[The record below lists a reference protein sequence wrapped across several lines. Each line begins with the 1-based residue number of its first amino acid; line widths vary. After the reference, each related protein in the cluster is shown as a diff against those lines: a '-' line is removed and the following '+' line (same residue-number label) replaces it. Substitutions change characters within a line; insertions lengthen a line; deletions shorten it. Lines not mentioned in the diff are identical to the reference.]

1 MKIKEFTVILLSL
14 SLLVAATC
22 EEARTDISNLEVQPL
37 KTVYEDYFLI
47 GNIINPKYFSSP
59 AHLELLTTHFN
70 TVTCENDMKP
80 DHLTP
85 REKGGAYRWQTADA
99 MVQKMA
105 EHNIKV
111 HGHTLVWHS
120 QTHAWMTEGTPDE
133 VRQNMI
139 NHINTVLEHFKGKV
153 NSWDVV
159 NEAINDSAS
168 GSVNWKRSLRTE
180 SGWHS
185 ALGADYLE
193 LAFRTARAADP
204 DVLLYYN
211 DYNLNTQSKA
221 LAVRN
226 MIKDINDRYKAE
238 GNERNLIDGV
248 GLQGH
253 YNFEVSVSGVRFAI
267 EKFIEIGILIAIS
280 ELDIEDKHTYGSWG
294 PNKNSGMN
302 SSDMRTQA
310 RVYGNL
316 FALFRQYKDHIT
328 RVTMWGMDDESNWK
342 SIGNPC
348 LFDGSLN
355 PKPAF
360 FAVSIF

>member
-14 SLLVAATC
+14 LLLVAATC

-37 KTVYEDYFLI
+37 KTVYEDYFSI

-80 DHLTP
+80 DHLAP

-105 EHNIKV
+105 EHEIKV

-159 NEAINDSAS
+159 NEAITDSAS

-180 SGWHS
+180 SGWHR
-185 ALGADYLE
+185 ALGADYIE

-253 YNFEVSVSGVRFAI
+253 YNFEVSVSNVRFAI
-267 EKFIEIGILIAIS
+267 EKFIEIGILIDIS
-280 ELDIEDKHTYGSWG
+280 ELDIEDKQTYGSWG
-294 PNKNSGMN
+294 PNKNGGMN
-302 SSDMRTQA
+302 SSDMKTQA